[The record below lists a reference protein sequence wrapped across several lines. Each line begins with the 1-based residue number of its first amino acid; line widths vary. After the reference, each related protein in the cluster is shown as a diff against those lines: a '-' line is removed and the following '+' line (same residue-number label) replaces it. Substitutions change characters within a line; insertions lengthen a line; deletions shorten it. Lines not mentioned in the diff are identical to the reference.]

1 LFWSLRYAFIEF
13 AWSNTRVLNP
23 PTVSLDLVATGG
35 GGPAGGFKP

>member
-1 LFWSLRYAFIEF
+1 
-13 AWSNTRVLNP
+13 LNP